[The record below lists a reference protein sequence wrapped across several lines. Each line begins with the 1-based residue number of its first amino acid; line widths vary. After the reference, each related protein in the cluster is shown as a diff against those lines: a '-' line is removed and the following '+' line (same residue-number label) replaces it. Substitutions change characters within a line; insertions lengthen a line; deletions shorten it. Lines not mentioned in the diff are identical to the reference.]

1 MTQPETQQVPI
12 SEAMR
17 LAIDHHQAGRLPE
30 ADLIYRAVLES
41 EPAHAGAKYNRA
53 LIAMQNGRPREAV
66 PVLGEALQR
75 DPDNAAHWMN
85 YAVAL
90 AGSGEPQ
97 SARQVLLQARDRGLG
112 GQALAALL
120 AQVERMTQSARPTV
134 IETVSGSGESALRS
148 PNVSALMSLYEQGRY
163 AEVEVQAREL
173 WAHFP
178 QSAAVAQLLGASLL
192 EQKKIDEAREV
203 LDRAGDT
210 LPGNAQVQYLLGLAL
225 RRLGRNEEA
234 RLAFELGLA
243 TAPDDVPT
251 LLNASANA
259 VTLGDAV
266 EARRYAERAI
276 AVQPDSVDTLRVL
289 ADAAAAGH
297 SYDEAIGL
305 YERAIALD
313 PAAADLYVNLGDAL
327 TAVGRPQEAIGVL
340 ERAVALRPADPQAH
354 LNLGTALFQL
364 GETVPAREQYRAAS
378 DLAPNRPDAHTA
390 YLFCLL
396 HDDTVSPEQCFQE
409 HLRIGELIEAPRR
422 HLQRPHENDRD
433 PDRGLRVGFVS
444 GDLRD
449 HAVAYLVEPIWR
461 AMRGGRHQII
471 AYANQRVEDAVS
483 ARLRALTDAW
493 TRVERLSDEELAE
506 RIRQDRI
513 DILFDLSGHTTHNRL
528 PVFAL
533 KPAPVQVSW
542 LGDPATTGM
551 SAVDYRF
558 MRGLSA
564 GDSAIQSLF
573 RERIVHLRPGGFES
587 ERTAPP
593 VSPLPALE
601 SGRLT
606 FGSFNRPSKIGEST
620 VELWSRVLAALPES
634 TLMIAAVGETR
645 TKTRLFA
652 QFESKGIA
660 AARLKFQPKVSLAG
674 YFDLHRGVD
683 IVLDTL
689 PYSGGTTTS
698 HALWMGV
705 PVLTL
710 EGRAPQQAQGAAI
723 LRTVGLSDWVAQSP
737 EHFVEL
743 ATRWSADL
751 DGLSKLRA
759 ELRAKMA
766 AAFQGPKAD
775 IAHEMDAALQAIWRR
790 WCMGLPPESFSVTP

>member
-41 EPAHAGAKYNRA
+41 EPSHAGAKYNRA
-53 LIAMQNGRPREAV
+53 LIALQSGRPREAV

-112 GQALAALL
+112 GQALAGLL
-120 AQVERMTQSARPTV
+120 AQVDRMMQSARPTV

-148 PNVSALMSLYEQGRY
+148 PNVSALMSLYRQGRY

-173 WAHFP
+173 WSQFP
-178 QSAAVAQLLGASLL
+178 ESAAVAQLLGASLL
-192 EQKKIDEAREV
+192 EQKKFDEAREV
-203 LDRAGDT
+203 LTRAGDA
-210 LPGNAQVQYLLGLAL
+210 LPGDAQVQYLLGLAL

-234 RLAFELGLA
+234 RLAFELGLT

-259 VTLGDAV
+259 VTLGDAA

-313 PAAADLYVNLGDAL
+313 PAAADPYVNLGDAL
-327 TAVGRPQEAIGVL
+327 TAVGRPQEAIDVL
-340 ERAVALRPADPQAH
+340 ERAVALRPDDPQAH
-354 LNLGTALFQL
+354 LNLGTALFKL
-364 GETVPAREQYRAAS
+364 GETVPAREQYRMAS
-378 DLAPNRPDAHTA
+378 DLAPSRPDVHTA

-433 PDRGLRVGFVS
+433 PARGLRVGFVS

-471 AYANQRVEDAVS
+471 AYANQRIEDEVS
-483 ARLRALTDAW
+483 ARLRAFTDTW

-528 PVFAL
+528 PVFAM
-533 KPAPVQVSW
+533 KPAPVQVTW
-542 LGDPATTGM
+542 LGYPGTTGLSTM
-551 SAVDYRF
+551 DYRF
-558 MRGLSA
+558 IRGV
-564 GDSAIQSLF
+564 DTQQTDMDRLF
-573 RERIVHLRPGGFES
+573 TEKLVRFRHPGFQPEV
-587 ERTAPP
+587 TAPE
-593 VSPLPALE
+593 VNALPALA

-606 FGSFNRPSKIGEST
+606 FASFNRPAKIGEAT
-620 VELWSRVLAALPES
+620 VELWSRVLRSVPASRL
-634 TLMIAAVGETR
+634 LIAAVDEESTR
-645 TKTRLFA
+645 QRLRRM
-652 QFESKGIA
+652 FE
-660 AARLKFQPKVSLAG
+660 ARGVTSDRIEFRGRVPLAD
-674 YFDLHRGVD
+674 YLAMHHEVD

-689 PYSGGTTTS
+689 PFSGGTTTS

-710 EGRAPQQAQGAAI
+710 LGEALQQNQGKSRLEAP
-723 LRTVGLSDWVAQSP
+723 GLSDWVVRTADEYVRKAQS
-737 EHFVEL
+737 
-743 ATRWSADL
+743 AAADL
-751 DGLSKLRA
+751 GQLNRLRQQ
-759 ELRAKMA
+759 LRPTMA
-766 AAFQGPKAD
+766 AAYRATEGGLRIELD
-775 IAHEMDAALQAIWRR
+775 TALQTLWRG
-790 WCMGLPPESFSVTP
+790 WCAGLSPQAFTVLP